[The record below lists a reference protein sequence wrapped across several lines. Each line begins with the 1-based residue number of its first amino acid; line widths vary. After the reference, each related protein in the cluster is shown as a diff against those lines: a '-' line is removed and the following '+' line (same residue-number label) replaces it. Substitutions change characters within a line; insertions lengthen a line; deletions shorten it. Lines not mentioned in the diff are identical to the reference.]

1 MRYFGKNLQ
10 TFIIIIDGH
19 QTGLGLILTQS
30 ETLKDTKPVAIPS
43 TILSAAEKSHPQI
56 DLEVAY
62 MWPSMQNITNVAD
75 ATVARMPGA
84 Q

>member
-30 ETLKDTKPVAIPS
+30 ETLKDTKPVAILS
-43 TILSAAEKSHPQI
+43 TILSAAEKSYPQI

-62 MWPSMQNITNVAD
+62 PVYSCTDQRD
-75 ATVARMPGA
+75 HRS
-84 Q
+84 